1 MKKIIYSLVFTAALG
16 LSTIESK
23 AIIHQGQATLIAG
36 DGITSIT
43 FNCPGAGI
51 CYTGSSKSG
60 SHIVIYG
67 FPGDWVVLNV
77 IKSADNDEAK
87 DEIEATTN

>member
-23 AIIHQGQATLIAG
+23 AIIHQGQANKIDG
-36 DGITSIT
+36 DGITTIT

-51 CYTGSSKSG
+51 CYSGSGKSG
-60 SHIVIYG
+60 SHIEIYG
-67 FPGDWVVLNV
+67 YPGDWVVLNV
-77 IKSADNDEAK
+77 TKSPDNDESK
-87 DEIEATTN
+87 DVIEATVN